1 MRDDLVPVDALNT
14 PHLNPLPFT
23 KGRGGRSA
31 VNPKLTINE
40 RYPAWLSRQ
49 PPGGLDGIDFGDL
62 TARTSHQPLKCWSDF

>member
-1 MRDDLVPVDALNT
+1 VRDDLVPVDALNT

-49 PPGGLDGIDFGDL
+49 RLAVS
-62 TARTSHQPLKCWSDF
+62 TE